1 MTGTIDILLVDDHQ
15 LVRDGLRLRLD
26 AIDGFRVVGEASNM
40 SEALRVIERLSPR
53 LVLTDLSMKGGSGVA
68 LTREIRQR
76 HPAMHVL
83 VLSMHNNAEYMAE
96 ARAAGASGYVLKD
109 APATEIIAA
118 IHTILGGGAYFNEQ
132 VKQAAAVPV
141 NSHAR
146 DSGNRSNRSNRTNY
160 RQIEK
165 LTPRE
170 QELLRDLANGLSN
183 KQIAVLHGLSVR
195 TVETHRMSIKRKLD
209 IEGQAELI
217 KFAVEY
223 FSA

>member
-40 SEALRVIERLSPR
+40 PEALRVMERLSPR

-68 LTREIRQR
+68 LTRAIRQR

-141 NSHAR
+141 KSHAK
-146 DSGNRSNRSNRTNY
+146 DRSNY

-217 KFAVEY
+217 KFAVEF

>member
-26 AIDGFRVVGEASNM
+26 AIEGFRVVGEASNM
-40 SEALRVIERLSPR
+40 PEALSVMERLRPH

-68 LTREIRQR
+68 LTREIRVR
-76 HPAMHVL
+76 RPEMHVL

-118 IHTILGGGAYFNEQ
+118 IYTILGGGSYFNDHL
-132 VKQAAAVPV
+132 KQTAALPKKSLAP
-141 NSHAR
+141 
-146 DSGNRSNRSNRTNY
+146 DSVRYLQTK
-160 RQIEK
+160 K

-170 QELLRDLANGLSN
+170 QELLRDIADGLSN
-183 KQIAVLHGLSVR
+183 KQIAVLHELSIR

-217 KFAVEY
+217 KFAVE
-223 FSA
+223 FFNA

>member
-15 LVRDGLRLRLD
+15 LVRDGLKLRLD
-26 AIDGFRVVGEASNM
+26 AIEGFRVVGEASNM
-40 SEALRVIERLSPR
+40 LEALSVIERLGPH

-68 LTREIRQR
+68 LTREIRVR
-76 HPAMHVL
+76 RPEMHVL

-118 IHTILGGGAYFNEQ
+118 IYTILGGGTYFNDHFTQ
-132 VKQAAAVPV
+132 TATLPKKGLAP
-141 NSHAR
+141 
-146 DSGNRSNRSNRTNY
+146 DSVRY
-160 RQIEK
+160 LQMKK

-170 QELLRDLANGLSN
+170 QELLRDIADGLSN
-183 KQIAVLHGLSVR
+183 KQIAVLHALSIR

-217 KFAVEY
+217 KFAVE
-223 FSA
+223 FFNV

>member
-26 AIDGFRVVGEASNM
+26 AIEGFRVVGEASNM
-40 SEALRVIERLSPR
+40 PEALSVMERLRPH

-68 LTREIRQR
+68 LTREIRVR
-76 HPAMHVL
+76 RPEMHVL

-118 IHTILGGGAYFNEQ
+118 IYTILGGGSYFNDHL
-132 VKQAAAVPV
+132 KQTAALPKKSLAP
-141 NSHAR
+141 
-146 DSGNRSNRSNRTNY
+146 DSVRYLQTK
-160 RQIEK
+160 K

-170 QELLRDLANGLSN
+170 QELLRDIADGLSN
-183 KQIAVLHGLSVR
+183 KQIAVLHELSIR

-217 KFAVEY
+217 KFAVEF

>member
-68 LTREIRQR
+68 LTREIRHR

-146 DSGNRSNRSNRTNY
+146 DSGNRSNRSNY

>member
-26 AIDGFRVVGEASNM
+26 AIEGFRVVGEASNM
-40 SEALRVIERLSPR
+40 PEALSAIERFGPH

-68 LTREIRQR
+68 LTREIRVR
-76 HPAMHVL
+76 RPEMHVL

-118 IHTILGGGAYFNEQ
+118 IYTILGGGTYFNDHL
-132 VKQAAAVPV
+132 KQTAALPIKGLAPESV
-141 NSHAR
+141 R
-146 DSGNRSNRSNRTNY
+146 Y
-160 RQIEK
+160 LQMKK

-170 QELLRDLANGLSN
+170 QELLRDIADGLSN
-183 KQIAVLHGLSVR
+183 KQIAVLHELSIR
-195 TVETHRMSIKRKLD
+195 TVETHRMSIKRKLE

-217 KFAVEY
+217 KFAVE
-223 FSA
+223 FFKH

>member
-26 AIDGFRVVGEASNM
+26 AIEGFRVVGEASNM
-40 SEALRVIERLSPR
+40 PDALSAIERLGPD

-68 LTREIRQR
+68 LTREIRVR
-76 HPAMHVL
+76 RPEMHVL

-118 IHTILGGGAYFNEQ
+118 IYTILGGGTYFNDHL
-132 VKQAAAVPV
+132 KQTAALPIKGLAP
-141 NSHAR
+141 
-146 DSGNRSNRSNRTNY
+146 DSVRY
-160 RQIEK
+160 LQMKK

-170 QELLRDLANGLSN
+170 QELLRDIADGLSN
-183 KQIAVLHGLSVR
+183 KQIAVLHELSIR
-195 TVETHRMSIKRKLD
+195 TVETHRMSIKRKLE

-217 KFAVEY
+217 KFAVE
-223 FSA
+223 FFKH

>member
-40 SEALRVIERLSPR
+40 SEALRVMERLDPH

-68 LTREIRQR
+68 LTREIRLR
-76 HPAMHVL
+76 RPAMHVL

-96 ARAAGASGYVLKD
+96 AKAAGASGYVLKD

-118 IHTILGGGAYFNEQ
+118 IHTILGGGTYFNDHL
-132 VKQAAAVPV
+132 KQTTAPA
-141 NSHAR
+141 
-146 DSGNRSNRSNRTNY
+146 SGRAFDRMRY

-217 KFAVEY
+217 KFAVE
-223 FSA
+223 FFNA

>member
-40 SEALRVIERLSPR
+40 SEALRVIERLEPH
-53 LVLTDLSMKGGSGVA
+53 LILTDLSMKGGSGVA
-68 LTREIRQR
+68 LTREIRLR
-76 HPAMHVL
+76 RPAMHVL

-96 ARAAGASGYVLKD
+96 AKAAGASGYVLKD

-118 IHTILGGGAYFNEQ
+118 IHTILGGGAYFNDHL
-132 VKQAAAVPV
+132 KQAIAAP
-141 NSHAR
+141 NNAR
-146 DSGNRSNRSNRTNY
+146 TLDRVRY
-160 RQIEK
+160 RQTEK

-170 QELLRDLANGLSN
+170 QQLLQDLANGLSN

-217 KFAVEY
+217 KFAVE
-223 FSA
+223 FFNA

>member
-26 AIDGFRVVGEASNM
+26 AIEGFRVVGEASNM
-40 SEALRVIERLSPR
+40 PEALQVIERLGPH

-68 LTREIRQR
+68 LTREIRVR
-76 HPAMHVL
+76 RPEMHVL

-118 IHTILGGGAYFNEQ
+118 IYTILGGGTYFNDHL
-132 VKQAAAVPV
+132 KQTAALPKKGLTP
-141 NSHAR
+141 
-146 DSGNRSNRSNRTNY
+146 DSVRYLQTK
-160 RQIEK
+160 K

-170 QELLRDLANGLSN
+170 QELLRDIADGLSN
-183 KQIAVLHGLSVR
+183 KQIAVLHELSIR

-217 KFAVEY
+217 KFAVE
-223 FSA
+223 FFNA

>member
-1 MTGTIDILLVDDHQ
+1 
-15 LVRDGLRLRLD
+15 
-26 AIDGFRVVGEASNM
+26 
-40 SEALRVIERLSPR
+40 
-53 LVLTDLSMKGGSGVA
+53 
-68 LTREIRQR
+68 
-76 HPAMHVL
+76 MHVL

-118 IHTILGGGAYFNEQ
+118 IYTILGGGTYFNDQ
-132 VKQAAAVPV
+132 LKQAAAAPIKR
-141 NSHAR
+141 SHAQV
-146 DSGNRSNRSNRTNY
+146 RSLPAD
-160 RQIEK
+160 EK

-170 QELLRDLANGLSN
+170 QELLRDIANGFSN
-183 KQIAVLHGLSVR
+183 KQIAVLHGLSIR

-217 KFAVEY
+217 KFAVEF

>member
-26 AIDGFRVVGEASNM
+26 AIEGFRVVGEASNM
-40 SEALRVIERLSPR
+40 PEALSVIERLGPH

-68 LTREIRQR
+68 LTREIRVR
-76 HPAMHVL
+76 RPEMHVL
-83 VLSMHNNAEYMAE
+83 ILSMHNNAEYMAE

-118 IHTILGGGAYFNEQ
+118 IYTILGGGTYFNDHLNQ
-132 VKQAAAVPV
+132 TAAPPKKGLTP
-141 NSHAR
+141 
-146 DSGNRSNRSNRTNY
+146 DSVRY
-160 RQIEK
+160 LQMKK

-170 QELLRDLANGLSN
+170 QELLRDIADGLSN
-183 KQIAVLHGLSVR
+183 KQIAVLHELSIR

-217 KFAVEY
+217 KFAVE
-223 FSA
+223 FFNA

>member
-40 SEALRVIERLSPR
+40 SEALRVIERLEPH
-53 LVLTDLSMKGGSGVA
+53 LILTDLSMKGGSGVA
-68 LTREIRQR
+68 LTREIRLR
-76 HPAMHVL
+76 RPAMHVL

-96 ARAAGASGYVLKD
+96 AKAAGASGYVLKD

-118 IHTILGGGAYFNEQ
+118 IHTILTGGTYFNDHL
-132 VKQAAAVPV
+132 KQAVAVQ
-141 NSHAR
+141 NNGRALER
-146 DSGNRSNRSNRTNY
+146 GRY

-217 KFAVEY
+217 KFAVEF

>member
-15 LVRDGLRLRLD
+15 LVRDGLKLRLD
-26 AIDGFRVVGEASNM
+26 AIEGFRVVGEASNM
-40 SEALRVIERLSPR
+40 LEALSVIERLGPH

-68 LTREIRQR
+68 LTREIRVR
-76 HPAMHVL
+76 RPEMHVL

-118 IHTILGGGAYFNEQ
+118 IYTILGGGTYFNDHFTQ
-132 VKQAAAVPV
+132 TAALPKKGLAP
-141 NSHAR
+141 
-146 DSGNRSNRSNRTNY
+146 DSVRY
-160 RQIEK
+160 LQMKK

-170 QELLRDLANGLSN
+170 QELLRDIADGLSN
-183 KQIAVLHGLSVR
+183 KQIAVLHALSIR

-217 KFAVEY
+217 KFAVE
-223 FSA
+223 FFNV

>member
-26 AIDGFRVVGEASNM
+26 AIEGFRVVGEASNM
-40 SEALRVIERLSPR
+40 PDALSAIERLGPD

-68 LTREIRQR
+68 LTREIRVR
-76 HPAMHVL
+76 RPEMHVL

-118 IHTILGGGAYFNEQ
+118 IYTILGGGTYFNDHL
-132 VKQAAAVPV
+132 KQTAALPIKGLAPESV
-141 NSHAR
+141 R
-146 DSGNRSNRSNRTNY
+146 Y
-160 RQIEK
+160 LQMKK

-170 QELLRDLANGLSN
+170 QELLRDIADGLSN
-183 KQIAVLHGLSVR
+183 KQIAVLHELSIR
-195 TVETHRMSIKRKLD
+195 TVETHRMSIKRKLE

-217 KFAVEY
+217 KFAVE
-223 FSA
+223 FFKH

>member
-141 NSHAR
+141 KSHAK
-146 DSGNRSNRSNRTNY
+146 DRSNRSNY

-217 KFAVEY
+217 KFAVEF

>member
-1 MTGTIDILLVDDHQ
+1 MTSTIDILLVDDHQ

-40 SEALRVIERLSPR
+40 PEALRVIERLSPR

-118 IHTILGGGAYFNEQ
+118 IHTILGGGTYFNEQ
-132 VKQAAAVPV
+132 LRQAAAVPV
-141 NSHAR
+141 KSHAK
-146 DSGNRSNRSNRTNY
+146 DRSSY

-217 KFAVEY
+217 KFAVE
-223 FSA
+223 FFGA